1 MDSIEK
7 DPHFTPEI
15 KLQDIDSDKSVC
27 SVGHASGSSGVSQG
41 PSVQSQGPSVTLQ
54 APEAQ
59 EEGDL
64 GLGLFQETPIEKS
77 AKGMIGLIW

>member
-15 KLQDIDSDKSVC
+15 KLRDIDSDKSVS

-41 PSVQSQGPSVTLQ
+41 PSVALQ

-59 EEGDL
+59 EKGDL